1 MNKERLE
8 EMKTRIKSGFGC
20 LRHFLR
26 DTLDPNDKCV
36 VEDIKLL
43 ESDIGYLINQAERAQ
58 DYKTAYEIVD
68 MLARSTVDKA
78 NELKQQNKR
87 YREALEFYADKE
99 NYKPFDGI
107 FLSSY
112 QNKVDEDGGEIARKA
127 LKGE

>member
-1 MNKERLE
+1 MTADKIKEIE
-8 EMKTRIKSGFGC
+8 QKYDMWADDFN
-20 LRHFLR
+20 
-26 DTLDPNDKCV
+26 LDPQD
-36 VEDIKLL
+36 VEW
-43 ESDIGYLINQAERAQ
+43 LIEQAERVHELE
-58 DYKTAYEIVD
+58 DELIVQ
-68 MLARSTVDKA
+68 KEYFE
-78 NELKQQNKR
+78 ELQNNHIRVCNQNKR